1 MNGRRGVPKRSS
13 RDTDGTSISRRAAL
27 AATAGLTVSTSG
39 CLQRLRNLVTR
50 DNIDQLSLTIITLP
64 AESDRASIRIANEL
78 EQAFTAAG
86 IDVSLDVR
94 SGIDFHRTVLY
105 NHDFDICIGRHP
117 GGTDPDYL
125 YQALYSRYADES
137 GWQNPFGYTNLAV
150 DDLLEKQRRA
160 EGDERR
166 DAVTSALE
174 AIAVEQP
181 FVPICIPEEHR
192 AVRTDRFT
200 GWSETTSRPVVA
212 ISVSSR
218 RRASRRFAPPTRM
231 QDRRK
236 TSIRSRSTI
245 AVAER
250 LPSCSTTRWRRT
262 IPAGTVHPW
271 LAKSWEWDGA
281 TIDIRLRDGCEFHDG
296 TSITASDI
304 EFTYEFLKDMSLG
317 DGDIDSPAPAFAA
330 RSNPSR
336 RSTLG
341 AAIASRLRVE
351 TNRAV
356 GERALL
362 VPILPEHVWRDRAA
376 DARGPGAVS
385 IAQGTTRA
393 VVTDNTEPV
402 GSGPFRRLADRTE
415 GEQLTFER
423 FDSHF
428 TLDRGVDLPAP
439 TVDEFSVGIAPSS
452 KTAVQAVENDD
463 ADVTLS
469 ALETNVI
476 DGVSRSDSGRLVES
490 PSWTFYFL
498 GFNARNAPFS
508 NPRFR
513 RVLAQLV
520 DKEWQ
525 SKRCSTE
532 TRDPWQ
538 RRSSTSGFPRA
549 SSGTGARPRN
559 AVPGGRRGGERQRAV
574 QLAFEDA
581 GFRYDEQDRL
591 RVRQ

>member
-1 MNGRRGVPKRSS
+1 VTGISTLQPRFRGQ
-13 RDTDGTSISRRAAL
+13 I
-27 AATAGLTVSTSG
+27 
-39 CLQRLRNLVTR
+39 
-50 DNIDQLSLTIITLP
+50 
-64 AESDRASIRIANEL
+64 ESVE
-78 EQAFTAAG
+78 
-86 IDVSLDVR
+86 
-94 SGIDFHRTVLY
+94 
-105 NHDFDICIGRHP
+105 
-117 GGTDPDYL
+117 
-125 YQALYSRYADES
+125 
-137 GWQNPFGYTNLAV
+137 AV
-150 DDLLEKQRRA
+150 DA
-160 EGDERR
+160 
-166 DAVTSALE
+166 
-174 AIAVEQP
+174 
-181 FVPICIPEEHR
+181 
-192 AVRTDRFT
+192 
-200 GWSETTSRPVVA
+200 
-212 ISVSSR
+212 R
-218 RRASRRFAPPTRM
+218 RRNR
-231 QDRRK
+231 
-236 TSIRSRSTI
+236 
-245 AVAER
+245 VE
-250 LPSCSTTRWRRT
+250 
-262 IPAGTVHPW
+262 
-271 LAKSWEWDGA
+271 
-281 TIDIRLRDGCEFHDG
+281 
-296 TSITASDI
+296 IT
-304 EFTYEFLKDMSLG
+304 
-317 DGDIDSPAPAFAA
+317 
-330 RSNPSR
+330 
-336 RSTLG
+336 
-341 AAIASRLRVE
+341 VE

-402 GSGPFRRLADRTE
+402 GSGPFRLADRTE

-520 DKEWQ
+520 DKEWAQ
-525 SKRCSTE
+525 PKRCSTE

-549 SSGTGARPRN
+549 SSGTGATPKRRSWGPT
-559 AVPGGRRGGERQRAV
+559 GR
-574 QLAFEDA
+574 
-581 GFRYDEQDRL
+581 
-591 RVRQ
+591 